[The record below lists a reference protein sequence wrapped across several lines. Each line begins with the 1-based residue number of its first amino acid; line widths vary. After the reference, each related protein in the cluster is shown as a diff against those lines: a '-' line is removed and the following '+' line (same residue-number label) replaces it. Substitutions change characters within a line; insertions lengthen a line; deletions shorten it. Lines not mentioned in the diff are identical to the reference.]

1 MSLDSNGDIS
11 GFPGFSRILALMVCM
26 GVYALLAQVLLLR
39 EFLVVFFGNELTIG
53 AVFSAWLVL
62 IGAGSLLATSLV
74 ARWPE
79 ERLRVLLVVLL
90 TLAAFLLP
98 LQVWVIRIVR
108 TALHVAYGEYAPFFS
123 ILASLAVIL
132 APGCLIIGIVFP
144 CACRLAARQ
153 LPARQLP
160 FAVSRVYAV
169 ESLGSMAAGVA
180 FSFWLVWV
188 MSPLAVAALAGAIV
202 LLGAA
207 WLTTTRTC
215 RWLLGLIAF
224 AFAVSAC
231 CPAYLAPPWSS
242 LGRLEHASVEARWRS
257 FGALPVSGSSS
268 ASRLLASC
276 DSRYQNLALIETEG
290 QMTLY
295 ANGQVMAVFPDAVT
309 GEHKIH
315 FIMAQKPDARRVLL
329 IGGNPINDI
338 PELLKY
344 PLEQLVYVELDEKIG
359 RLLELVATSAYRQAL
374 RDPRL
379 VQVHVDAPRYAKQY
393 GRNLDELGV
402 RRNSSLV
409 FSGLVGE
416 VMRRA
421 FRSIFSGDFGA
432 SAGFPRLRGYISS
445 AVRGAPPSAPNL
457 PKKIESRQEVGA
469 EMHVADA
476 IAPADPARYP
486 PYNKGGNGFSA
497 IGTNTPVTDSLRG
510 GGTPLFD
517 AILVDASEPATI
529 ALNRF
534 YTQDFYRDIRS
545 ILSPGG
551 FLYTAV
557 SASADLQGEAAFLSA
572 SIAKTIR
579 TVFDRVLVTSGT
591 KNQFFAGATNS
602 SITLERATLFRR
614 SAGADL
620 KTRYFRPE
628 YFLNADEINPAK
640 LDFVERRLAA
650 IPVTANTVLKPVST
664 FYQIALWSRF
674 SESGLESL
682 LARLARLRLEWVA
695 GALLGF
701 GVVCLGMG
709 AVLGRRPA
717 CACLRRSASRRQ
729 AKAST
734 VADPGSAARLSSP
747 KSGGYAEA
755 RASVFAKASPDT
767 LADKLAGRRSGVV
780 FSRSMLVLVMAATGL
795 CGMALELILIFVFQ
809 ALLGYVYSKVGLIV
823 AMFMLGLMLGATVCV
838 PTLKRSGQWRAMI
851 SMEILLIVEA
861 ACIPWLVTALS
872 SGLMNWIPWGW
883 VEALIYGVIAGSGAL
898 VGAQFALVNELM
910 SHRGCKA
917 NYAAENLQSTI
928 SADAGPMPVDPAKV
942 KGGTAA
948 ITNAADLVGAALG
961 GLVVGV
967 FLLPLFGITATCFL
981 LAALKMSSLLCLL
994 AARAFCAVE
1003 PYDKRGEKQCDK

>member
-1 MSLDSNGDIS
+1 MKYN
-11 GFPGFSRILALMVCM
+11 RILALMVCM
-26 GVYALLAQVLLLR
+26 GVYAILAQILLLR

-62 IGAGSLLATSLV
+62 IGAGSLLATSMV

-90 TLAAFLLP
+90 VLAAFLLP

-108 TALHVAYGEYAPFFS
+108 TALHVAYGEYVPFFS
-123 ILASLAVIL
+123 MLAGLAAILV
-132 APGCLIIGIVFP
+132 PGCLIIGIAFP
-144 CACRLAARQ
+144 CACRLAARH
-153 LPARQLP
+153 LS

-169 ESLGSMAAGVA
+169 ESLGSMAAGAA

-188 MSPLAVAALAGAIV
+188 MSPLAVAALAGVFV

-207 WLTTTRTC
+207 WLANERIC
-215 RWLLGLIAF
+215 RWLLGLVAF

-231 CPAYLAPPWSS
+231 CPACLAP
-242 LGRLEHASVEARWRS
+242 LERASVEERWRS
-257 FGALPVSGSSS
+257 FGALPASGSSSPS

-290 QMTLY
+290 QMALY
-295 ANGQVMAVFPDAVT
+295 ANGQVMAVFPDAII

-359 RLLELVATSAYRQAL
+359 RLLEPVATSAYRQAL

-379 VQVHVDAPRYAKQY
+379 VQVHVDAPRYVKQY
-393 GRNLDELGV
+393 GRSVGNLGARRHISLG
-402 RRNSSLV
+402 
-409 FSGLVGE
+409 FSGLVSE
-416 VMRRA
+416 AMRRA

-432 SAGFPRLRGYISS
+432 SAGLPRLRGYISS
-445 AVRGAPPSAPNL
+445 AARGAPPSAPNL
-457 PKKIESRQEVGA
+457 PEKIESHQEVGA
-469 EMHVADA
+469 EMRVTDA
-476 IAPADPARYP
+476 IAPADLARYRP
-486 PYNKGGNGFSA
+486 HNKGGTGVGINDL
-497 IGTNTPVTDSLRG
+497 NMNSLRG
-510 GGTPLFD
+510 GGMPPFD

-557 SASADLQGEAAFLSA
+557 SASADLQGETAFLSA
-572 SIAKTIR
+572 SICAALR
-579 TVFDRVLVTSGT
+579 TVFDRVLVTAGT
-591 KNQFFAGATNS
+591 KNQFFAGAIHAP
-602 SITLERATLFRR
+602 ITLARATLFRR
-614 SAGADL
+614 SAGANI

-628 YFLNADEINPAK
+628 YFLNADEISPEK
-640 LDFVERRLAA
+640 LDFVERRLAS

-674 SESGLESL
+674 SGSDLESL
-682 LARLARLRLEWVA
+682 LARLARLRLGWVA
-695 GALLGF
+695 GALLAF

-709 AVLGRRPA
+709 AVLGRRQGGIMPA
-717 CACLRRSASRRQ
+717 
-729 AKAST
+729 
-734 VADPGSAARLSSP
+734 P
-747 KSGGYAEA
+747 
-755 RASVFAKASPDT
+755 
-767 LADKLAGRRSGVV
+767 V

-795 CGMALELILIFVFQ
+795 CGMALELILIFIFQ

-823 AMFMLGLMLGATVCV
+823 AMFMLGLSLGATGCV
-838 PTLKRSGQWRAMI
+838 PTLKRSGQWRAMVG
-851 SMEILLIVEA
+851 MEILLIVEA
-861 ACIPWLVTALS
+861 ACIPWLMTALS

-883 VEALIYGVIAGSGAL
+883 VEALIYGAIAGTGTL

-910 SHRGCKA
+910 SQRGCKA
-917 NYAAENLQSTI
+917 NYAAVNMQNAI
-928 SADAGPMPVDPAKV
+928 SADAGHTPDDPSKV

-948 ITNAADLVGAALG
+948 LTNAADLAGAALG

-967 FLLPLFGITATCFL
+967 LLLPLFGITVTCFL
-981 LAALKMSSLLCLL
+981 LAALKVASLLCLL
-994 AARAFCAVE
+994 AARRAVCVAE
-1003 PYDKRGEKQCDK
+1003 PYTK

>member
-1 MSLDSNGDIS
+1 MRWQCDNDPSDAIGYGRL
-11 GFPGFSRILALMVCM
+11 LALMVCM
-26 GVYALLAQVLLLR
+26 GVYALLAQILLLR

-62 IGAGSLLATSLV
+62 ISAGSFLATSLV
-74 ARWPE
+74 VRWPE
-79 ERLRVLLVVLL
+79 ERLRVLLVILL

-108 TALHVAYGEYAPFFS
+108 TVLHVAYGEYVPFFS
-123 ILASLAVIL
+123 MLASLAAIL
-132 APGCLIIGIVFP
+132 APGCLIIGIAFP
-144 CACRLAARQ
+144 CACRLAARH

-169 ESLGSMAAGVA
+169 ESLGSMAAGAA

-207 WLTTTRTC
+207 WLANKRIC

-224 AFAVSAC
+224 AFALSAC
-231 CPAYLAPPWSS
+231 CPACLAPPWPSS
-242 LGRLEHASVEARWRS
+242 GRPWPSLARLERASVEERWRS
-257 FGALPVSGSSS
+257 FGALPSSGSSSPS

-290 QMTLY
+290 QMALY
-295 ANGQVMAVFPDAVT
+295 ANGQVMAVFPDAIT

-329 IGGNPINDI
+329 IGGNPVNDI

-359 RLLELVATSAYRQAL
+359 RLLEPVATSAYRQAL

-379 VQVHVDAPRYAKQY
+379 VQVHVDAPRYVKQY
-393 GRNLDELGV
+393 GRRGASMPLGTTTGV
-402 RRNSSLV
+402 SQHSSLV

-416 VMRRA
+416 AMR
-421 FRSIFSGDFGA
+421 I
-432 SAGFPRLRGYISS
+432 
-445 AVRGAPPSAPNL
+445 
-457 PKKIESRQEVGA
+457 
-469 EMHVADA
+469 ADA
-476 IAPADPARYP
+476 IAPADLARYQ
-486 PYNKGGNGFSA
+486 PYNKDGSN
-497 IGTNTPVTDSLRG
+497 I
-510 GGTPLFD
+510 PLFD

-557 SASADLQGEAAFLSA
+557 GASEDLQGETAFLSA
-572 SIAKTIR
+572 SIYAALR
-579 TVFDRVLVTSGT
+579 AVFDRVLVTFGT
-591 KNQFFAGATNS
+591 KNQFFAGAIHAP
-602 SITLERATLFRR
+602 ITLARATLFQR
-614 SAGADL
+614 SAGADI

-628 YFLNADEINPAK
+628 YFLNADEISPEK

-674 SESGLESL
+674 SGSGLESL
-682 LARLARLRLEWVA
+682 LAWLARLRLGWVA

-709 AVLGRRPA
+709 AVLGRRRGGVVPVA
-717 CACLRRSASRRQ
+717 RPYARLGEALSPGRSAS
-729 AKAST
+729 
-734 VADPGSAARLSSP
+734 
-747 KSGGYAEA
+747 AE
-755 RASVFAKASPDT
+755 P
-767 LADKLAGRRSGVV
+767 GRRSLVALRHSGVV

-795 CGMALELILIFVFQ
+795 CGMALELILIFIFQ

-823 AMFMLGLMLGATVCV
+823 AMFMLGLSLGAFGAPRLIRQGVR
-838 PTLKRSGQWRAMI
+838 LQWRAMVG
-851 SMEILLIVEA
+851 MEILLIVEA
-861 ACIPWLVTALS
+861 FCIPWLMTTLS

-883 VEALIYGVIAGSGAL
+883 VEALIYGLIAGTGAL

-910 SHRGCKA
+910 SQRECKD
-917 NYAAENLQSTI
+917 YYSAEKNMQSTI
-928 SADAGPMPVDPAKV
+928 SADAFSMPVDPSKV
-942 KGGTAA
+942 EGGTAA
-948 ITNAADLVGAALG
+948 LTNAADLAGAALG

-967 FLLPLFGITATCFL
+967 FLLPLFGITATCLL
-981 LAALKMSSLLCLL
+981 LAALKVSSLLCLL
-994 AARAFCAVE
+994 AARRVVCVVA
-1003 PYDKRGEKQCDK
+1003 PYDT